1 MEALC
6 EQFRAFNKHRRP
18 MKHVG
23 YFAQRS
29 RLLFSRKNWEAT
41 SLNNVINK
49 KGFIKPEWTG
59 FTLCFSHVNAI
70 FQSIFQKINRFTQ
83 NFFTCKVRNLVFI
96 IRSLVVGE

>member
-1 MEALC
+1 
-6 EQFRAFNKHRRP
+6 

-29 RLLFSRKNWEAT
+29 RLLFSRKNWEAI

-49 KGFIKPEWTG
+49 KGFIKSEWTG

-70 FQSIFQKINRFTQ
+70 FQSIFQKFIGLRRIF
-83 NFFTCKVRNLVFI
+83 FFTFKVRNLVFI
-96 IRSLVVGE
+96 IRSLVVGID